1 MIFAL
6 VYENLRGQMKKI
18 IPTLIQ
24 IVCVAETHRSLDVT
38 GISADESPNVSITI
52 MALVILKNWVAQRS
66 EEAL

>member
-1 MIFAL
+1 
-6 VYENLRGQMKKI
+6 MKKI